1 MHPNHKNTLYIILK
15 YSFNENIFQI
25 ISAIEKF
32 CFSYISVSLQYSF
45 QFYIIYDNYYTLLFP
60 HKLKDQ
66 TYFIT
71 SNYTEMHKVIDEALK
86 SFFNSVSDTEEKLD
100 QSVQKD
106 DINPINVILKKIL
119 LEINKKNISNITM
132 SPGGFFLELNNSEL
146 KNDKIIIINDSEDDF
161 KNINQKYIYL
171 FKQKNIKIDI
181 LSLNKK
187 NKNEISKAITFYTQG
202 IFDCLSDNK
211 NNIEQILILE
221 YMPIKFCENLPK
233 LNNNIKF
240 TISYHKAISEQNLM
254 CNKCN
259 KEMKNVKNI
268 YPQKNIENKSDS
280 NINTNS
286 TNTPKENICY
296 YNGKEKKILCFNC
309 YKQMSN
315 QQ

>member
-1 MHPNHKNTLYIILK
+1 MNPNHKNTLYIILK

-86 SFFNSVSDTEEKLD
+86 SFFNSVSDTEEKLG

>member
-1 MHPNHKNTLYIILK
+1 MNPNHKNTLYIILK

-45 QFYIIYDNYYTLLFP
+45 QFYIIYDSYYTLLFP

>member
-1 MHPNHKNTLYIILK
+1 MNPNHKNTLYIILK

-187 NKNEISKAITFYTQG
+187 NKNEISKAISFYTQG

>member
-1 MHPNHKNTLYIILK
+1 MNPNHKNTLYIILK

-86 SFFNSVSDTEEKLD
+86 SFFNSVSDTEEKLE

>member
-1 MHPNHKNTLYIILK
+1 MNPNHKNTLYIILK

-100 QSVQKD
+100 KSEQKD

>member
-1 MHPNHKNTLYIILK
+1 MNPNHKNTLYIILK

-100 QSVQKD
+100 KSVQKY

>member
-1 MHPNHKNTLYIILK
+1 MNPNHKNTLYIILK

-187 NKNEISKAITFYTQG
+187 NKNEISKAITFYTKG

>member
-1 MHPNHKNTLYIILK
+1 MNPNNKNTLYIILK

>member
-1 MHPNHKNTLYIILK
+1 MNPNHKNTLYIILK

>member
-1 MHPNHKNTLYIILK
+1 MNPNHKNTLYIILK

-100 QSVQKD
+100 QSVRKD

-187 NKNEISKAITFYTQG
+187 NKNEISKSITFYTQG

>member
-1 MHPNHKNTLYIILK
+1 
-15 YSFNENIFQI
+15 
-25 ISAIEKF
+25 
-32 CFSYISVSLQYSF
+32 
-45 QFYIIYDNYYTLLFP
+45 
-60 HKLKDQ
+60 
-66 TYFIT
+66 
-71 SNYTEMHKVIDEALK
+71 
-86 SFFNSVSDTEEKLD
+86 
-100 QSVQKD
+100 
-106 DINPINVILKKIL
+106 
-119 LEINKKNISNITM
+119 M
-132 SPGGFFLELNNSEL
+132 SPGGFFLELNNSDL
-146 KNDKIIIINDSEDDF
+146 KNDKIIIINDSDDDF

-171 FKQKNIKIDI
+171 FKQKTIKIDI

>member
-1 MHPNHKNTLYIILK
+1 MNPNHKNTLYIILK

-100 QSVQKD
+100 KSVQKD

>member
-1 MHPNHKNTLYIILK
+1 MNPNHKNTLYIILK

-86 SFFNSVSDTEEKLD
+86 SFFNSVSDTEEKLN

>member
-1 MHPNHKNTLYIILK
+1 MNPNHKNTLYIILK

-86 SFFNSVSDTEEKLD
+86 SFFNSVSDTKEKLD

>member
-1 MHPNHKNTLYIILK
+1 MNPNHKNTLYIILK

-86 SFFNSVSDTEEKLD
+86 SFFNSVSDTEEKLGR
-100 QSVQKD
+100 SVQKD

>member
-1 MHPNHKNTLYIILK
+1 MNPNHKNTLYIILK

-71 SNYTEMHKVIDEALK
+71 SNYAEMHKVIDEALK
-86 SFFNSVSDTEEKLD
+86 SFFNSVSDTEEKLGR
-100 QSVQKD
+100 SVQKD

>member
-1 MHPNHKNTLYIILK
+1 MNPNHKNTLYIILK

-86 SFFNSVSDTEEKLD
+86 SFFNSVSDAEEKLD

>member
-1 MHPNHKNTLYIILK
+1 MNPNHKNTLYIILK

-171 FKQKNIKIDI
+171 FKKKNIKIDI

-211 NNIEQILILE
+211 NNIEKILILE

-240 TISYHKAISEQNLM
+240 TISYHKAISEKNLM

-268 YPQKNIENKSDS
+268 YPQKNIENKSDN

>member
-1 MHPNHKNTLYIILK
+1 MNPNHKNTLYIILK

-259 KEMKNVKNI
+259 KEMKNIKNI